1 MRGSFASKS
10 RIFYILLGAGVSF
23 IIIGS
28 ASALYT
34 LTPIPVSL
42 NGTVGAGQS
51 DTLTPNMNVGNPVV
65 LSVAGSNSSIEIVDP
80 ENEVI
85 RSVTNTANFQYNFT
99 AQTDGQ
105 YLISIE
111 NLGRSDLSITG
122 SAFTKGSQIALG
134 GQLMLIVT
142 GIIVLGLGLRA
153 KLR

>member
-34 LTPIPVSL
+34 LTPVPVSL

-65 LSVAGSNSSIEIVDP
+65 LSVTGSNSSIEIVDP

-111 NLGRSDLSITG
+111 NLGRSDLSISG

>member
-10 RIFYILLGAGVSF
+10 RIFYALLGAGVSF

-34 LTPIPVSL
+34 LTPVSVSL
-42 NGTVGAGQS
+42 NGTVEAGES
-51 DTLTPNMNVGNPVV
+51 DTLTPNMNAGNPVV
-65 LSVAGSNSSIEIVDP
+65 LSVTGSNSSIEIVDP
-80 ENEVI
+80 EQGVI
-85 RSVTNTANFQYNFT
+85 KSANNTASFQYNFT

-111 NLGRSDLSITG
+111 NLGSSDLTIVG

-134 GQLMLIVT
+134 GQLMLVVT
-142 GIIVLGLGLRA
+142 GIIVLGLALRA
-153 KLR
+153 RLR

>member
-10 RIFYILLGAGVSF
+10 RIFYVLLGAGVSF

-34 LTPIPVSL
+34 LTPVPVSL

-65 LSVAGSNSSIEIVDP
+65 LSVTGSNSSIEIVDP

>member
-10 RIFYILLGAGVSF
+10 RIFYVLLGAGVSF

-34 LTPIPVSL
+34 LTPVSVSP
-42 NGTVGAGQS
+42 NGTVEAGES
-51 DTLTPNMNVGNPVV
+51 DTLTPNMNAGNPVV
-65 LSVAGSNSSIEIVDP
+65 LSVTGSNSSIEIVDP
-80 ENEVI
+80 EQEVI
-85 RSVTNTANFQYNFT
+85 KSVNNTGSFQYNFT

-111 NLGRSDLSITG
+111 NLGSSDLSIVG

-142 GIIVLGLGLRA
+142 GIIVLGLALRA
-153 KLR
+153 RLR

>member
-1 MRGSFASKS
+1 MTGSFASKS
-10 RIFYILLGAGVSF
+10 RIFYVLLGAGVSF
-23 IIIGS
+23 IVIGS

-42 NGTVGAGQS
+42 NGTVEAGQS

-65 LSVAGSNSSIEIVDP
+65 LSVTGSNSSIEIVDP
-80 ENEVI
+80 ENKVI
-85 RSVTNTANFQYNFT
+85 KSVSNTPSFQYNFT
-99 AQTDGQ
+99 ARTDGQ
-105 YLISIE
+105 YLITVK
-111 NLGRSDLSITG
+111 NLGSSDLNIAG

-153 KLR
+153 RLR